1 MLLPLLLIAVEEIMA
16 GRRWYMGTILVGIS
30 LLWSYYF
37 LYINTIA
44 LVVYFLVRFFCK
56 EKTQRT
62 VRRFIQYVFR
72 FAGTYL
78 LGVGIGFLGIMTSLS
93 SYAGSS
99 RTVSGGLDTI
109 SGGNYG
115 ASWPIILF
123 QGLIN
128 TGKNPGYSLRL
139 GFVAF
144 VWIALVIL
152 FLRRKERK
160 EKWGRKQYL
169 KKKLKITQLV
179 KNE

>member
-1 MLLPLLLIAVEEIMA
+1 MA

-62 VRRFIQYVFR
+62 VRRFIQYVLR

-123 QGLIN
+123 QPLHG
-128 TGKNPGYSLRL
+128 SR
-139 GFVAF
+139 
-144 VWIALVIL
+144 WL
-152 FLRRKERK
+152 FCSFAGRK
-160 EKWGRKQYL
+160 EKRNASGPFFVSWPAVFLLQGMSGTDFPMSATGGVMFWRF
-169 KKKLKITQLV
+169 
-179 KNE
+179 